1 MLTHIAKD
9 GQPRMVDISQKS
21 VTARTATTQAVIE
34 FPEGTLP
41 ADEQA
46 EIHTKKGPVF
56 QTAIISGTQAA
67 KRTADLIP
75 FCHPLPLDAID
86 ISIEL
91 HKMNSI
97 QVRCTVKTTHKTGV
111 EMEALTAVTAAALTI
126 YDMCKSLSHEI
137 VIREVKLIEKTGG
150 KSDYRIPEY
159 AQ

>member
-41 ADEQA
+41 ADGQS

-56 QTAIISGTQAA
+56 QTAIIAGTQAA

-86 ISIEL
+86 ICIEL
-91 HKMNSI
+91 HKANSI
-97 QVRCTVKTTHKTGV
+97 QIRCTVKTTHKTGV
-111 EMEALTAVTAAALTI
+111 EMEALTGATTAALTI
-126 YDMCKSLSHEI
+126 YDMCKSLSHDI

-150 KSDYRIPEY
+150 KSDYRIPED